1 MARKKKKKLS
11 VQQEFEIM
19 KLVLDKFLWIGFVIM
34 VYGLYKMAEVG
45 AMMDGLWY
53 IVAGAIV
60 LALFLILIVK
70 EYEVIK

>member
-1 MARKKKKKLS
+1 
-11 VQQEFEIM
+11 
-19 KLVLDKFLWIGFVIM
+19 LDKFLWIGFVIM